1 MKRSRVGISEV
12 ADWHNLATAFGRA
25 ALGKCG
31 RTDVESYRCDLDGE
45 LRFLHEGL
53 LCGDYPVGTMRRFT
67 IRDPKPRVIHA
78 PCFRERVLHHA
89 LIAQMGPIMDRALVH
104 DVYACRVGKGAHVA
118 VQRVQQHTR
127 RWPWYAQ
134 IDIRQYFPNIDH
146 RVLLDLIA
154 RKFSDHDLL
163 SLVSRIVAAH
173 EDAPGRG
180 LPIGALTSQNFANLY
195 LAQADRLILE
205 HPASRGYVRYM
216 DDLVWWGESRQ
227 AVRKVLDEA
236 CSFITD
242 VLRLEV
248 KTPVRIARSA
258 EGVSFCGHRI
268 FRDRLLLSRRRKV
281 RYVTAR
287 RHAEGL
293 FARGEID
300 ATGLQRLMDAALA
313 ITVGADA
320 AVWRHAQLARAPLA
334 PALAEA

>member
-31 RTDVESYRCDLDGE
+31 RADVESYRNELDRE
-45 LRFLHEGL
+45 LVFLHEGL
-53 LCGDYPVGTMRRFT
+53 MRGDYPVGRMRRFT

-89 LIAQMGPIMDRALVH
+89 LIAQMGPVMDRALVH
-104 DVYACRVGKGAHVA
+104 DVYACRIGKGAHVA
-118 VQRVQQHTR
+118 AQRVQQHIR

-163 SLVSRIVAAH
+163 SLVSRIIAAH
-173 EDAPGRG
+173 QDGPRRG

-227 AVRKVLDEA
+227 AVRRVLDETCTYIA
-236 CSFITD
+236 D
-242 VLRLEV
+242 VLRLKV

-258 EGVSFCGHRI
+258 DGVPFCGYRI
-268 FRDRLLLSRRRKV
+268 FRDRLLLSRRRKA
-281 RYVTAR
+281 RYVAAR
-287 RHAEGL
+287 RQAEGQ
-293 FARGEID
+293 FANGGID
-300 ATGLQRLMDAALA
+300 ATELQRVMDAALA
-313 ITVGADA
+313 ITAGADA
-320 AVWRHAQLARAPLA
+320 TVWRRAQLARTPLA